1 MGLVAWRMQVTRQGG
16 SGIPLPLPTR
26 EAVKEASAGRGR
38 RKGYKVVSGRARR
51 G

>member
-1 MGLVAWRMQVTRQGG
+1 MAWSMQVTRQGG

-26 EAVKEASAGRGR
+26 EAVKEAGAPRGR
-38 RKGYKVVSGRARR
+38 KKGYKVAAGRPRR